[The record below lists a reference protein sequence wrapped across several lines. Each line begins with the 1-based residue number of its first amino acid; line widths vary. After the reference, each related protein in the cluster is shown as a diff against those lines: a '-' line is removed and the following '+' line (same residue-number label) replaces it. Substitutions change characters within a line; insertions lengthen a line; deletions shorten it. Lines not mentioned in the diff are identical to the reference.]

1 MLAKVI
7 GIINTFA
14 TFATKTWYNKMGSE
28 KYENII
34 NIDVLFIRNDINWR
48 NRHIYYDWR
57 VSKQVGNVRKSRHG

>member
-34 NIDVLFIRNDINWR
+34 NKI
-48 NRHIYYDWR
+48 
-57 VSKQVGNVRKSRHG
+57 